1 MTTAMNTASAIYP
14 NTYFRVQLEKE
25 SVYLFWDKES
35 DEVAIFNTD
44 RLDQATKVETV
55 PNPSLIH
62 FVPNPNMTPRSE
74 ATYSVSKENSQIKL
88 KYLDGHRFKSV
99 VVQSEVA

>member
-25 SVYLFWDKES
+25 TVYLFWDKES

-44 RLDQATKVETV
+44 RLDQELKVQTV
-55 PNPSLIH
+55 PNPNLIH
-62 FVPNPNMTPRSE
+62 FVPNPGTTPRSE
-74 ATYSVSKENSQIKL
+74 ATYSVSRENSQIKL

>member
-14 NTYFRVQLEKE
+14 NTYFRIQLEKE
-25 SVYLFWDKES
+25 SVFLFWDKES
-35 DEVAIFNTD
+35 DEVAIFNTN
-44 RLDQATKVETV
+44 RLDQQTKVETV

-62 FVPNPNMTPRSE
+62 FVPNPNMTPRSD

-99 VVQSEVA
+99 VVQPEVA